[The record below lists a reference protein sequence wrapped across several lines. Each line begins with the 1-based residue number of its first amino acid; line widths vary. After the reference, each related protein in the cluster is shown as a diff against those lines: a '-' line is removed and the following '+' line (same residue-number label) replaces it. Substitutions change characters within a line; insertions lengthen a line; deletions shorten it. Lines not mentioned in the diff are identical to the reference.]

1 MSEEVI
7 AGRHDG
13 VQRLELGLDL
23 LLDGL
28 ERLRRSS
35 RG

>member
-1 MSEEVI
+1 MSQEVI

-13 VQRLELGLDL
+13 IHEIELGLDL

-28 ERLRRSS
+28 EKLRKVR
-35 RG
+35 